1 MVSSLRYSLIKLLG
15 VAAVLFPGTALPAP
29 PDITVATFNVSLS
42 PNTESALPA
51 LLANPGSSNP
61 GKIAEIIQRVAP
73 DVLFINELN
82 YDGTSA
88 NLDALHD
95 NFIARS
101 QNGQSPQNYPHR
113 FLAAS
118 NTGIHSGFDLNNSGS
133 INRTPGSITYG
144 DDCFGFGRFP
154 GQYAMAVFSKFP
166 IRRDAVRTFQNFLWK
181 DMPDALLPDI
191 AGSPA
196 PNDWYRPEELAVF
209 RLSSKSH
216 WDVPID
222 VDGHVVHLLGSHP
235 TPPTFDGPE
244 DRNGRRNHDEIR
256 LWADYIDPV
265 RDDYIYDDGGD
276 AGGLGGNRRF
286 VIVGDQ
292 NADPGAGESVAGAA
306 GQLTLHPLIDNSFVP
321 LSGRGGSD
329 TASFAGGLRVDYV
342 LPSRSGLAVL
352 GGGVFWPAPGDPSS
366 SLVNASDHR
375 MVHLKLRLLPLLDE
389 VVSGLQVSLDGDD
402 VILAWS
408 AAPGVKYSVWGS
420 DSLAAG
426 DWLMT
431 SEFGPVGSAV
441 IATVRDQGAARGERR
456 RFYRLE
462 AVFQ

>member
-1 MVSSLRYSLIKLLG
+1 M
-15 VAAVLFPGTALPAP
+15 AAP

-42 PNTESALPA
+42 PNTEAALPA

-61 GKIAEIIQRVAP
+61 KKIAEIIQRVAP

-82 YDGTSA
+82 YDGTRA

-95 NFIARS
+95 NFIAHS
-101 QNGQSPQNYPHR
+101 QNGQSAQNYPHR
-113 FLAAS
+113 FVAAS
-118 NTGIHSGFDLNNSGS
+118 NTGVHSGFDFNNNGS
-133 INRTPGSITYG
+133 VNDTPGSITYG

-166 IRRDAVRTFQNFLWK
+166 IRADEVRTFRNFLWK
-181 DMPDALLPDI
+181 DMPGALLPDI

-216 WDVPID
+216 WDVPIE

-256 LWADYIDPV
+256 LWADYVDPD
-265 RDDYIYDDGGD
+265 RDDYIYDDSGE
-276 AGGLGGNRRF
+276 AGGLGTGRRF

-292 NADPGAGESVAGAA
+292 NADPEDGDSFAGAA
-306 GQLTLHPLIDNSFVP
+306 QQFTLHPLIDNSFIPV
-321 LSGRGGSD
+321 SGRGGSD
-329 TASFAGGLRVDYV
+329 TAAFAGGLRVDYV
-342 LPSRSGLAVL
+342 LPSKAGLAIL
-352 GGGVFWPAPGDPSS
+352 GGGVFWPVAGNPLS
-366 SLVNASDHR
+366 SLVSASDHR
-375 MVHLKLRLLPLLDE
+375 MVHLELRLLPLLDE
-389 VVSGLQVSLDGDD
+389 AVSELQVNLEGDD

-408 AAPGVKYSVWGS
+408 AAAGVKYTVWRS
-420 DSLAAG
+420 DTLFADDWVITNELAPRN
-426 DWLMT
+426 D
-431 SEFGPVGSAV
+431 VG
-441 IATVRDQGAARGERR
+441 IAQVRDEGAARGSRR

>member
-1 MVSSLRYSLIKLLG
+1 MITLPRVAA
-15 VAAVLFPGTALPAP
+15 VAAVLFSGTALTAP

-42 PNTESALPA
+42 PNTEAALPA

-61 GKIAEIIQRVAP
+61 RKIAEIIQRVAP

-82 YDGTSA
+82 YDGTRE

-95 NFIARS
+95 HFIARS
-101 QNGQSPQNYPHR
+101 QNGQPPQNYPHR
-113 FLAAS
+113 YLAAS

-133 INRTPGSITYG
+133 INRTPGSVTYG

-181 DMPDALLPDI
+181 DMPGALLPDI

-256 LWADYIDPV
+256 LWADYIDPA
-265 RDDYIYDDGGD
+265 RDDYIYDDSGD
-276 AGGLGGNRRF
+276 TGGLGADRRF

-292 NADPGAGESVAGAA
+292 NADPEAGDSFAGAA
-306 GQLTLHPLIDNSFVP
+306 GQLTLHPSIDNSFIPV
-321 LSGRGGSD
+321 SGRGGSN
-329 TASFAGGLRVDYV
+329 TAAFAGGLRVDYV
-342 LPSRSGLAVL
+342 LSSRAGLAIL
-352 GGGVFWPAPGDPSS
+352 GGGVFWPASGNPSS

-389 VVSGLQVSLDGDD
+389 VTSGLQVTLDDD
-402 VILAWS
+402 DIILSWS
-408 AAPGVKYSVWGS
+408 AAAGVKYTLWRS
-420 DSLAAG
+420 DTLIAADWFITNELAPRNDAG
-426 DWLMT
+426 
-431 SEFGPVGSAV
+431 
-441 IATVRDQGAARGERR
+441 IAEVRDKGAARGSRR